1 MESQIGE
8 TRLTG
13 IISMTTTPKPR
24 RIHDKE
30 FKQDAVRLAAS
41 IGVRRVAADL
51 GIGESMLYEWRK
63 LSQKEGDGAIRGNG
77 NHPAIAAELA
87 LLRRENEVLKM
98 EREILKKAA
107 EFWVKERQ

>member
-1 MESQIGE
+1 
-8 TRLTG
+8 
-13 IISMTTTPKPR
+13 
-24 RIHDKE
+24 
-30 FKQDAVRLAAS
+30 
-41 IGVRRVAADL
+41 
-51 GIGESMLYEWRK
+51 MLYEWRK
-63 LSQKEGDGAIRGNG
+63 LSQKEGDDAIRGNG